1 MTEDAFTV
9 MAHAALKIG
18 IRIPEAQPVR
28 RLYEQQYLCD
38 YLLKWGIN
46 CVFDVGA
53 NNGKYAH
60 HLRMMGYEGYIF
72 SFEPIQKDYLELSR
86 LSQEDARWKT
96 FNFAL
101 GNEHSRKPFNIIEQ
115 SGTVFSSFLEPKFQA
130 KKNVE
135 MIEVKR
141 LDSIFPELVSGI
153 ENPRVF
159 LKTDTQGYDIE
170 VVQGIGNRIDD
181 IIGLQAELSVTP
193 IYEESPHY
201 TKSLMYF
208 ESLGFSLMNLFV
220 VNRGKHGS
228 ILEYDC
234 MMTRLERFIA

>member
-1 MTEDAFTV
+1 M
-9 MAHAALKIG
+9 
-18 IRIPEAQPVR
+18 PEAQPVR
-28 RLYEQQYLCD
+28 RFYEQQYLRD
-38 YLLKWGIN
+38 YLLKWRIN
-46 CVFDVGA
+46 CVLDVGA

-60 HLRMMGYEGYIF
+60 HLRMMGYNGFIF
-72 SFEPIQKDYLELSR
+72 SFEPIRKDYAELSR
-86 LSQEDARWKT
+86 LSQGDARWMA

-101 GNEHSRKPFNIIEQ
+101 GSEPSRKPFNVIEQ

-130 KKNVE
+130 NKNVE
-135 MIEVKR
+135 TVEVKR
-141 LDSIFPELVSGI
+141 LDSMLPELLSGI
-153 ENPRVF
+153 ESPRVF

-170 VVQGIGNRIDD
+170 VVRGVGSHIED

-193 IYEESPHY
+193 IYEDSPRY
-201 TKSLMYF
+201 TKSLTYF

-234 MMTRLERFIA
+234 MMARLERFIA